1 MCFVR
6 LCLLRARREDQPS
19 LLSFGLSPHE
29 ADCSLRI
36 SFSARNTAE
45 DVDAL
50 VAALSAGVSRL
61 VRMRGK
67 R

>member
-1 MCFVR
+1 MRFVR
-6 LCLLRARREDQPS
+6 LCLLRARREDKPLAPVLRTVS
-19 LLSFGLSPHE
+19 ARGGL
-29 ADCSLRI
+29 RV